1 MVTSNLISALFLAL
15 VAWPNPAAQT
25 PAPAKRPSPAATQA
39 RPANRFQEAE
49 SLLQSGQ
56 YALAEEKLKAAVST
70 ANSNEA
76 QNPQAWF
83 DLGFAQSH
91 LDKAQ
96 DAAASYKKAVEL
108 APKWFEANLNLGVA
122 LARSG
127 DAEAAVAVLKHT
139 VELTP
144 TSGGQAARG
153 RAWLALAEALENAG
167 SDPRGAAAAYDQ
179 ALDLQAGGPEL
190 LVKAGLLLQK
200 AGEAPAAEQHLQK
213 AAAAG
218 NAAGMAGL
226 INLLAA
232 QKRYGD
238 AESWLS
244 KYTEQNPQDSSAR
257 VQYARL
263 LSFMGKTDAAI
274 ATLQA
279 AGQPVPPDVAREL
292 GDLYLANK
300 RYKEAEAVLQP
311 LVEKNQQDPQL
322 RMALGIALLYQLK
335 YAAAENEL
343 IKALQLK
350 SDMADAYGY
359 LADAAREN
367 KHYELAIRAL
377 DARTKFLPDTPRT
390 YFLRATSYDNLRMYK
405 PAVENYKRFLE
416 VAGGKYPDQEFQA
429 RHRLK
434 AIEPQ

>member
-1 MVTSNLISALFLAL
+1 V
-15 VAWPNPAAQT
+15 
-25 PAPAKRPSPAATQA
+25 
-39 RPANRFQEAE
+39 
-49 SLLQSGQ
+49 
-56 YALAEEKLKAAVST
+56 
-70 ANSNEA
+70 
-76 QNPQAWF
+76 
-83 DLGFAQSH
+83 
-91 LDKAQ
+91 
-96 DAAASYKKAVEL
+96 
-108 APKWFEANLNLGVA
+108 
-122 LARSG
+122 
-127 DAEAAVAVLKHT
+127 
-139 VELTP
+139 
-144 TSGGQAARG
+144 
-153 RAWLALAEALENAG
+153 
-167 SDPRGAAAAYDQ
+167 
-179 ALDLQAGGPEL
+179 
-190 LVKAGLLLQK
+190 
-200 AGEAPAAEQHLQK
+200 
-213 AAAAG
+213 
-218 NAAGMAGL
+218 
-226 INLLAA
+226 
-232 QKRYGD
+232 
-238 AESWLS
+238 
-244 KYTEQNPQDSSAR
+244 
-257 VQYARL
+257 
-263 LSFMGKTDAAI
+263 AI